1 MGSDKRILRLMRGH
15 AGAVGLL
22 VVCVDRGNGTDRLDS
37 GGAWSSFEAGLCAKG
52 SHGVSPWVVVTF
64 KKRKFGRRWARVSS
78 VWEQGYCGF
87 RLGNRFGRR

>member
-1 MGSDKRILRLMRGH
+1 MRGH

-64 KKRKFGRRWARVSS
+64 KKRSLAGGG
-78 VWEQGYCGF
+78 QGYQVCGSRDTVF
-87 RLGNRFGRR
+87 SIG